1 VIAGGSRRP
10 AFTRAASLLAG
21 ALALFGATASRA
33 TAQSAAPA
41 PEPSPPARRATEI
54 SVVGSPANLDWV
66 RALVHPEA
74 SGTAAIHW
82 SRLDRFDPHDV
93 LRSTTGAGGVIRCW
107 IDLTDAR
114 RARIYFAA
122 SSGERFLI
130 RDLELSGGFDE
141 LDRATLAEVLDLSL
155 AALAEDERAGLSRA
169 ETETLLARRNA
180 ALDAARHPTPA
191 PPPSAASTPP
201 PSSAPPPTDR
211 GPRVGA
217 FYAGQA
223 FSTGLPIVQ
232 GPGLLL
238 GWPLGG
244 SSGNRP
250 RGRLTGWLSVQ
261 YQIPADDQASLVG
274 LRLQAVAP
282 RAGVA
287 MRWPRGLEARL
298 GVGAD
303 LTHLTP
309 LGGTAG
315 TAVSLTSPRWSAD
328 LLVTAAVGAAV
339 AVARRVE
346 IEALVFA
353 DYLPTAVRYD
363 LAVGGQSST
372 VVSSFRLRPG
382 IALELTV
389 R

>member
-1 VIAGGSRRP
+1 VIAAGSRRL
-10 AFTRAASLLAG
+10 AVTRAASLLAG
-21 ALALFGATASRA
+21 AIALVGAAAPRA

-41 PEPSPPARRATEI
+41 PEPTPPTHPATEI
-54 SVVGSPANLDWV
+54 SVVGSPNNLDWV

-82 SRLDRFDPHDV
+82 SRMDRFDPHDV

-122 SSGERFLI
+122 RSGERFLI

-155 AALAEDERAGLSRA
+155 AALVEDERAGLSRA

-180 ALDAARHPTPA
+180 ARHPAPAAPA
-191 PPPSAASTPP
+191 PPAASTPP
-201 PSSAPPPTDR
+201 PADG

-238 GWPLGG
+238 AWSRGG
-244 SSGNRP
+244 SSDDRP
-250 RGRLTGWLSVQ
+250 RGRLAGWLSVQ
-261 YQIPADDQASLVG
+261 YQLPADDQASLVG

-287 MRWPRGLEARL
+287 IRWPRGLEARL

-303 LTHLTP
+303 VTHLTP

-315 TAVSLTSPRWSAD
+315 TAVSLTAPRWSAD
-328 LLVTAAVGAAV
+328 LLATVAVGAAV
-339 AVARRVE
+339 ALAHRVE

-353 DYLPTAVRYD
+353 DYLPTAVSYD
-363 LAVGGQSST
+363 VAVGGQSST
-372 VVSSFRLRPG
+372 VVSAFRLRPG

>member
-1 VIAGGSRRP
+1 VIAAEPRRP
-10 AFTRAASLLAG
+10 AFTRPATLLAG
-21 ALALFGATASRA
+21 AIALVAVAAPRAS
-33 TAQSAAPA
+33 AQSAAPG
-41 PEPSPPARRATEI
+41 PEPGPPSHPATEI
-54 SVVGSPANLDWV
+54 AVVGSPDNLDWV
-66 RALVHPEA
+66 RALVHPEV

-93 LRSTTGAGGVIRCW
+93 LRSTTGADGVIRCW

-122 SSGERFLI
+122 RSGERFLI

-191 PPPSAASTPP
+191 PTPALSATPP
-201 PSSAPPPTDR
+201 PADS

-238 GWPLGG
+238 AWPLGG

-250 RGRLTGWLSVQ
+250 RGRLAGWLSVQ
-261 YQIPADDQASLVG
+261 YQLPADDQASLVG

-287 MRWPRGLEARL
+287 IRWPRGLEARL

-315 TAVSLTSPRWSAD
+315 AAVSLTGPRWSAD
-328 LLVTAAVGAAV
+328 LLATAAVGAAV
-339 AVARRVE
+339 ALARRVE

-363 LAVGGQSST
+363 LAVGDQSST